1 MENILYINYDSE
13 RERIV
18 ELGKNDGFVQPT
30 TQEENKVQLYD
41 DLESVFQTL
50 VYLIDVIE
58 ASGNG
63 EKKKLLTTCV
73 NKLNTLIEEKP
84 QE

>member
-1 MENILYINYDSE
+1 MMIQRVY
-13 RERIV
+13 
-18 ELGKNDGFVQPT
+18 
-30 TQEENKVQLYD
+30 
-41 DLESVFQTL
+41 FQTL

-73 NKLNTLIEEKP
+73 NALNTLIEEKP